1 MKGSG
6 SRGSKLPSKRCAAVL
21 ALAASCVG
29 GTAHAWDFGYND
41 GKVLLTEAVSMA
53 DGASGGGAVPWAT
66 IAGNETR
73 DGINANTH
81 YTYAFLPNYS
91 LETAGVAIGFFDRL
105 ELSYAYDVLPTG
117 STFDTVGLVTA
128 ALPSSTTS
136 AGIAGVDP
144 WNTTIK
150 MSVFGAK
157 IRLIGEAIY
166 DSDNLIPQVAIG
178 GFYKVNDDK
187 LLLQTLGAKKAS
199 DFEAYAAITKIF
211 FPISTVVDLTV
222 RYTGANEIGL
232 TGFGNDTGEHRKP
245 RFEGSIGYLL
255 AKSLVIG
262 GEFQQHG
269 NNLGGKSVTLAGA
282 DITTLTN
289 LLGSIGFAN
298 LQQSLTQLHESN
310 WKDLFI
316 AYAPYKNISFTG
328 AVLDLGN
335 ITLTPNQFG
344 YYISVAASF

>member
-6 SRGSKLPSKRCAAVL
+6 STRGSKMPFQRCAAAF

-29 GTAHAWDFGYND
+29 GSAYADFGYND

-81 YTYAFLPNYS
+81 YTYVYLPNYS
-91 LETAGVAIGFFDRL
+91 FDSFGAAIGFFDRF
-105 ELSYAYDVLPTG
+105 EVSYAYDILPTG
-117 STFDTVGLVTA
+117 STFDTVGL
-128 ALPSSTTS
+128 LTS
-136 AGIAGVDP
+136 ALSGSGANTGTAGINP

-187 LLLQTLGAKKAS
+187 ILLETLGAKKAS

-232 TGFGNDTGEHRKP
+232 TGFGNSTGDHRKP

-262 GEFQQHG
+262 GEYQQHG
-269 NNLGGKSVTLAGA
+269 NNLGGKSVNLDGINLTGVTSVLGA
-282 DITTLTN
+282 VGLGN
-289 LLGSIGFAN
+289 LDAA
-298 LQQSLTQLHESN
+298 LTQLHESS

-328 AVLDLGN
+328 AILDFGN